1 MPRQMPFVKITF
13 ADGGIGYIPA
23 TADGIPLFVGVSNQG
38 TAEDNKVIAIDPQNK
53 EVVFDYFGETAFAD
67 RIMDFF
73 SEGGGICFAVK
84 TSNATNQGILDALNS
99 AIESLKID
107 GQLTIEFISILTP
120 ADKTLA
126 AAVASYLESLV
137 AEDIFLFAVLQA
149 RAKKDTE
156 ATVDDYITNLK
167 NEWQGFTSK
176 RIAVV
181 ASFANIT
188 NLTGKTRVDNI
199 IGLVSGLIAKTKV
212 NQSIGE
218 VRSFP
223 ISSITSLAPAGIN
236 KAHLS
241 LLNSAGFIVLT
252 TYNGKK
258 GYFIAREN
266 MFTDETSDYNTM
278 TNVRVANKVGRI
290 TYLTLLDYENITV
303 EPPDDIDPKNPPPP
317 EQSPIV
323 YDMQLKIENALSQM
337 LKEKEIYGYYVEIP
351 KNQNIWSSEEV
362 LVEWGVSPT
371 PIIRYIKGKH
381 RYFNPYLR
389 MQRR

>member
-1 MPRQMPFVKITF
+1 MPRQMPYVKITF
-13 ADGGIGYIPA
+13 KDGGMGYIPA

-38 TAEDNKVIAIDPQNK
+38 TAVDNEVIAIDPQNK
-53 EVVFDYFGETAFAD
+53 ETVFDYFGKTDFANK
-67 RIMDFF
+67 IMDFF
-73 SEGGGICFAVK
+73 SAGGGICFAVK
-84 TSNATNQGILDALNS
+84 TSTATNQGILDALNS
-99 AIESLKID
+99 AIESLKTD
-107 GQLTIEFISILTP
+107 GQLNIEFISVLAP

-126 AAVASYLESLV
+126 SAIASYLESLV
-137 AEDIFLFAVLQA
+137 AEDIFLFAVLQT

-156 ATVDDYITNLK
+156 TTVDDYVVNLK

-199 IGLVSGLIAKTKV
+199 IGLVSGLIARAKV

-223 ISSITSLAPAGIN
+223 VSQITSLAPAGIN
-236 KAHLS
+236 KTHLS

-266 MFTDETSDYNTM
+266 MFTDDTSDYNTM
-278 TNVRVANKVGRI
+278 TNVRVANKAGRI
-290 TYLTLLDYENITV
+290 IYLTLLDYENITV
-303 EPPDDIDPKNPPPP
+303 EPPDDIDPQNPPPP

-337 LKEKEIYGYYVEIP
+337 LKEKEIYGYFVEIP
-351 KNQNIWSSEEV
+351 PNQNIWSSEKV
-362 LVEWGVSPT
+362 LVRWGISPT
-371 PIIRYIKGKH
+371 PIIRYISGEH
-381 RYFNPYLR
+381 NFFNPMLR
-389 MQRR
+389 R